1 VLTFQAASAFS
12 QMEVWM
18 KIDKAKQKPQSKTF
32 SSSEKL
38 FQDFLQAIPDLI
50 SVVDKDFRIIFSNWR
65 GGYEYVPPEKRKK
78 TVRCY
83 EAYYPGKST
92 PCEECHVKE
101 VFRTGKPII
110 SEKFNPRVGYLESHA
125 FPVFDEEGNIVMA
138 GEYLRNINARRQAED
153 ALRHANQMLEAI
165 IEASPLAIIALDP
178 EVNLTLWNSAAEKMF
193 GWKKEEVLGKPYPIV
208 PEDRKEE
215 VMENIQGLK
224 EGEVR
229 RSMET
234 CRLHKDGTLIDVS
247 LSTAPMLNRAGTTIG
262 YMAIMADI
270 RERKLA
276 QEALRESEANY
287 RTIFDAANDATFVF
301 DAENGAMLDV
311 NLKMCEMYG
320 YTREEV
326 LRLNVENLSA
336 GVPPYTYADVLK
348 MIWKTKHDNSHMF
361 EWLAKDSSGR
371 LFWVEVNMKGAVIG
385 GDYKVLA
392 VVRDISERKIAEEEN
407 RMMQERLRQVD
418 RMAAIG
424 TLASGIAHEINNPN
438 NFILSNA
445 QFISHIWPDINKIL
459 MQYAEDNGEFYLGK
473 LRFSEAGSIIPKML
487 DGLVEGAH
495 RINGIVTG
503 LKDFARQEKTRL
515 DQQVDINKVIEA
527 SLSML
532 QSQIKKHTDNFQ
544 CNLDE
549 DLPLVRGS
557 FRQLEQVI
565 VNLTINALESLPN
578 RNCGI
583 FITTSYSKFLDQI
596 IIVVRDEGMGMTE
609 EVQKTIF
616 DPFFT
621 TKLDSGGTG
630 LGLSICYSIVK
641 EHNGIIECDSKPGK
655 GTNFLVK
662 LPAKQPKIEGKKWL

>member
-1 VLTFQAASAFS
+1 
-12 QMEVWM
+12 M
-18 KIDKAKQKPQSKTF
+18 KVDKVKQSPPSKTF
-32 SSSEKL
+32 SSSKKL
-38 FQDFLQAIPDLI
+38 LQNILQAIPDLI

-65 GGYEYVPPEKRKK
+65 GGYEYVSQERRKK
-78 TVRCY
+78 SLHCY
-83 EAYYPGKST
+83 EAYYPEQGTLCKQ
-92 PCEECHVKE
+92 CHLEE

-110 SEKFNPRVGYLESHA
+110 AEKYNPKVGHLEIHA
-125 FPVFDEEGNIVMA
+125 FPVLDEAGNIIMA

-153 ALRHANQMLEAI
+153 ALRDANQMLEAI

-178 EVNLTLWNSAAEKMF
+178 EINLTLWNSAAELMF
-193 GWKKEEVLGKPYPIV
+193 GWKKEEVLGKLYPIV
-208 PEDRKEE
+208 PEERKEE
-215 VMENIQGLK
+215 LMENIHGLK

-247 LSTAPMLNRAGTTIG
+247 LSTAPVLNRAGTTIG

-270 RERKLA
+270 RERKQA

-326 LRLNVENLSA
+326 LLLNVEDLSA
-336 GVPPYTYADVLK
+336 GVPPYTRADVLK
-348 MIWKTKHDNSHMF
+348 MIWKTKHDKSHMF

-385 GDYKVLA
+385 GEYKVLA
-392 VVRDISERKIAEEEN
+392 VVRDITERKIAEEEN

-418 RMAAIG
+418 KMAAIG

-445 QFISHIWPDINKIL
+445 QFISDIWPDINRIL
-459 MQYAEDNGEFYLGK
+459 TRYAEENGEFYLGK
-473 LRFSEAGSIIPKML
+473 LRFSEASAFIPKML

-515 DQQVDINKVIEA
+515 DQQVDVNKVIKA
-527 SLSML
+527 ALSML
-532 QSQIKKHTDNFQ
+532 QNQIKKHTDNFH

-549 DLPLVRGS
+549 DLPPVKGS

-565 VNLTINALESLPN
+565 VNLTINALESLTN

-583 FITTSYSKFLDQI
+583 FITTSYSKYLGQI
-596 IIVVRDEGMGMTE
+596 IVKVSDEGIGMTE
-609 EVQKTIF
+609 DVQKTIF

-630 LGLSICYSIVK
+630 LGLSICYTIVK
-641 EHNGIIECDSKPGK
+641 EHNGIVECDSKPGR
-655 GTNFLVK
+655 GTTFLVK
-662 LPAKQPKIEGKKWL
+662 LPAIKHDTEGKKWL